1 MEMLQKQLE
10 EATAQRQKE
19 LEKQAKKLLLTKQK
33 LTDSIT
39 KYGLWQTS
47 EEVEIETQKLTSERK
62 KREALKIQL
71 RFRKTVLLQTSTDPN
86 VFNFFKRG
94 IGVFNSTQLKE
105 NLLKLVESAN
115 ECIENDPTLS
125 HASIRIN
132 HSIDNC
138 ELTGSS
144 IVFRK

>member
-39 KYGLWQTS
+39 KYGLWQTP

-71 RFRKTVLLQTSTDPN
+71 RFRKTVLQTSTDPN
-86 VFNFFKRG
+86 VFNFSKRG

-105 NLLKLVESAN
+105 NFLKLVESAN